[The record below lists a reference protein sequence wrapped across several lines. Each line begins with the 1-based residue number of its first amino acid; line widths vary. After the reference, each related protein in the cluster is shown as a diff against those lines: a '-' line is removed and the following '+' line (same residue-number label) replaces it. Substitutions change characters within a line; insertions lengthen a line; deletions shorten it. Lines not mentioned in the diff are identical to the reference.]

1 MHPPPKL
8 WLLAGVVLGALAL
21 VGVGTGSA
29 GQASAKAKGT
39 VVFGADQE
47 PGILN
52 TNIIGGDPFWGS
64 QVTSPVF
71 TSTFRVQPDFS
82 FRPEVISKATITKSP
97 FSVTYYIKKNAHWN
111 DGKPITAQD
120 YEFTRKTVMD
130 PNVKILSTI
139 GFEDISKT
147 KIINSKT
154 VKFTFKKPFAGW
166 RTLFSGQP
174 LLLPSHALQGEDF
187 NKVWLNDLNN
197 PKTGKPI
204 SSGPFYMP
212 NGGWQRGRQL
222 TLLANPKYWGP
233 KAKLSRVVYRFLPDT
248 NATAEQ
254 IRGGEV
260 DVIYPQPQLFLVPLR
275 HQRGLKTQIGRGPI
289 FEHIDFQEGFKGKGN
304 PLLKNLWMRQAIGYG
319 IDRAAIVKALY
330 TTTDIAPGLPVM
342 NDVFITTQ
350 SPYYKPHWK
359 YLTRNTAKARQ
370 LLASHGC
377 TRGGDGIYSCGG
389 RRASFGFV
397 WRSGNQLRQLTFEAM
412 QAQLKQVGIEIK
424 ADDSPNALSQ
434 RLPNGDF
441 DIILYAWVGNPD
453 ISGLDSIYGCRND
466 ATNEA
471 QQNNQGYCNRTADKL
486 LKRANRIFNIKQQ
499 AAVSNRAFA
508 LIAKDLATIP
518 LFQKPTYLIY
528 KSKIKGVKENPTSE
542 GPVWN
547 IGKWTA

>member
-1 MHPPPKL
+1 MHLRKL
-8 WLLAGVVLGALAL
+8 WLLAGVVLVAFAL
-21 VGVGTGSA
+21 VGTGSA
-29 GQASAKAKGT
+29 SQNSAQAKGT
-39 VVFGADQE
+39 VIFGADQE

-52 TNIIGGDPFWGS
+52 TFIIGGDLFWGS
-64 QVTSPVF
+64 QAVSPVF
-71 TSTFRVQPDFS
+71 ATTFRVQPNFS
-82 FRPEVISKATITKSP
+82 FKPDVISKATITKSP
-97 FSVTYYIKKNAHWN
+97 FSVTYYIRKNAKWN
-111 DGKPITAQD
+111 DGKPLTAAD
-120 YEFTRKTVMD
+120 YVFTLKTIMN

-139 GFEDISKT
+139 GYEDIAKT
-147 KIINSKT
+147 RVINSKT

-166 RTLFSGQP
+166 KTLFGLP
-174 LLLPSHALQGEDF
+174 LPSHALSGQDF

-204 SSGPFYMP
+204 ASGPFYLP
-212 NGGWQRGRQL
+212 AGAWQRGRQM
-222 TLLANPKYWGP
+222 TLLSNPKYWGP
-233 KAKLSRVVYRFLPDT
+233 KSKLARIVYRFLPDT
-248 NATAEQ
+248 NTTAEQ

-289 FEHIDFQEGFKGKGN
+289 FEHIDFQMGFKGKGD
-304 PLLKNLWMRQAIGYG
+304 PLLRNLWVRQAIGYG
-319 IDRAAIVKALY
+319 INRSAIVKALY
-330 TTTDIAPGLPVM
+330 TQTDIAPGLPVL
-342 NDVFITTQ
+342 NDAFIMTQ
-350 SPYYKPHWK
+350 SPFYKKNWG
-359 YLTRNTAKARQ
+359 YLTFNKTKAEN
-370 LLASHGC
+370 LMKAHSC
-377 TRGGDGIYSCGG
+377 TKGGDGIYSCGG
-389 RRASFGFV
+389 RRASFSFV

-441 DIILYAWVGNPD
+441 DIILYAWVGSPD

-471 QQNNQGYCNRTADKL
+471 QQNNTGHCNKKADTL
-486 LKRANRIFNIKQQ
+486 LKQANRIFDPRTQ
-499 AAVSNRAFA
+499 AKVTNQAFA
-508 LIAKDLATIP
+508 LIAKDLPTIP

-547 IGKWTA
+547 IGKWSV

>member
-1 MHPPPKL
+1 MHLRKL
-8 WLLAGVVLGALAL
+8 WLLAGVVLTAFAL

-29 GQASAKAKGT
+29 SQNSALSKGT

-52 TNIIGGDPFWGS
+52 TNIIGGDLFWGS
-64 QVTSPVF
+64 QVESPVF
-71 TSTFRVQPDFS
+71 ASTFRVHPDFS
-82 FRPEVISKATITKSP
+82 YRPELISKATITRSP
-97 FSVTYYIKKNAHWN
+97 FSITYYIKKNAKWN

-120 YEFTRKTVMD
+120 YEFTRKTIMD

-139 GFEDISKT
+139 GYEDISRT

-154 VKFTFKKPFAGW
+154 IRFTFKKPFAGW
-166 RTLFSGQP
+166 KTLFGQP
-174 LLLPSHALQGEDF
+174 LPSHALAGEDF
-187 NKVWLNDLNN
+187 NKVWLNDFNN

-204 SSGPFYMP
+204 ASGPFYLP
-212 NGGWQRGRQL
+212 SGGWQRGRQL

-233 KAKLSRVVYRFLPDT
+233 KAKLARAVYRFLPDT
-248 NATAEQ
+248 NTTAEQ

-289 FEHIDFQEGFKGKGN
+289 FEHIDFQEGYKGKGN

-319 IDRAAIVKALY
+319 INRSAIVKALY
-330 TTTDIAPGLPVM
+330 TQTDIAPGLPVL
-342 NDVFITTQ
+342 NDVFIMTQ
-350 SPYYKPHWK
+350 SPYYKANWG
-359 YLTRNTAKARQ
+359 YLKFNKTKAEN
-370 LLASHGC
+370 LLKSHGC
-377 TRGGDGIYSCGG
+377 SKGGDGIYSCGG
-389 RRASFGFV
+389 NRASFKFV

-441 DIILYAWVGNPD
+441 DIILYAWVGSPD

-471 QQNNQGYCNRTADKL
+471 QQNNQDYCNRTVDRN
-486 LKRANRIFNIKQQ
+486 LKKANTIFSAKQQ
-499 AAVSNRAFA
+499 AAVTNKAFA
-508 LIAKDLATIP
+508 AMAKDLPTIP

-528 KSKIKGVKENPTSE
+528 KSKFKGLKENPTSE

-547 IGKWTA
+547 MGKWSV

>member
-1 MHPPPKL
+1 MHPVRTL
-8 WLLAGVVLGALAL
+8 WPLAGVVLVAFTL
-21 VGVGTGSA
+21 VGTGSA
-29 GQASAKAKGT
+29 SQNSAQAKGT

-52 TNIIGGDPFWGS
+52 TNIIGGDLFWGA
-64 QVTSPVF
+64 QAVSPVF
-71 TSTFRVQPDFS
+71 ATTFRVHPDFS
-82 FRPEVISKATITKSP
+82 FRPEVISKATITKNP
-97 FSVTYYIKKNAHWN
+97 FSITYYIKKNAKWN
-111 DGKPITAQD
+111 DGRPITARD
-120 YEFTRKTVMD
+120 YEFTRKTITD

-139 GFEDISKT
+139 GYEDIVKT
-147 KIINSKT
+147 KIVNSKT
-154 VKFTFKKPFAGW
+154 VKFTFKKPYAGW
-166 RTLFSGQP
+166 KTLFGQP
-174 LLLPSHALQGEDF
+174 LPSHALAGEDF

-204 SSGPFYMP
+204 ASGPFYLP
-212 NGGWQRGRQL
+212 SGGWQRGRQL
-222 TLLANPKYWGP
+222 TLVANPKYWGP
-233 KAKLSRVVYRFLPDT
+233 KAKLAKVVYRFLPDT
-248 NATAEQ
+248 NTTAEQ

-289 FEHIDFQEGFKGKGN
+289 FEHIDFQEGYKGKGN
-304 PLLKNLWMRQAIGYG
+304 PLLKNLWMRQAIGYA
-319 IDRAAIVKALY
+319 IDRRAIVNALY
-330 TTTDIAPGLPVM
+330 TQTDIAPGLPVM

-350 SPYYKPHWK
+350 SPYYQPHWK
-359 YLTRNTAKARQ
+359 YLSHNVAKARQ
-370 LLASHGC
+370 LLTSHGC
-377 TRGGDGIYSCGG
+377 TRSSDGISSCGG
-389 RRASFGFV
+389 RRASFNFV

-412 QAQLKQVGIEIK
+412 QAQLKSVGIEVK

-441 DIILYAWVGNPD
+441 EIILFAWVGNPD

-471 QQNNQGYCNRTADKL
+471 QQDYQGYCNRKVDRL
-486 LKRANRIFNIKQQ
+486 LKQANRIFDTKQQ
-499 AAVSNRAFA
+499 AKVTNQAFA
-508 LIAKDLATIP
+508 LMAKDLPTIP

-528 KSKIKGVKENPTSE
+528 KSKIKGVKENPTNE

>member
-1 MHPPPKL
+1 MHLRKL
-8 WLLAGVVLGALAL
+8 WLVAGVVLAAFAL
-21 VGVGTGSA
+21 VGTGSA
-29 GQASAKAKGT
+29 SQNSAQAKGT

-52 TNIIGGDPFWGS
+52 TNIIGGDLFWGS
-64 QVTSPVF
+64 QAVSPVF
-71 TSTFRVQPDFS
+71 ATTFRVHPDFS
-82 FRPEVISKATITKSP
+82 YRPEVISKATITKSP
-97 FSVTYYIKKNAHWN
+97 FSVTYYIKKNARWN

-120 YEFTRKTVMD
+120 YEFTRRTIMD

-139 GFEDISKT
+139 GYEDISRT

-154 VKFTFKKPFAGW
+154 VRFSFKKPFAGW
-166 RTLFSGQP
+166 RTLFGQP
-174 LLLPSHALQGEDF
+174 LPAHALQGEDF

-204 SSGPFYMP
+204 ASGAFYLP
-212 NGGWQRGRQL
+212 SGGWQRGRQL

-233 KAKLSRVVYRFLPDT
+233 KTKLARVVYRFLPDT
-248 NATAEQ
+248 NTTAEQ

-289 FEHIDFQEGFKGKGN
+289 FEHIDFQMGYKGKGD
-304 PLLKNLWMRQAIGYG
+304 PLLRNLWMRQAIGYG
-319 IDRAAIVKALY
+319 INRRSLVDALY
-330 TTTDIAPGLPVM
+330 TKTDIAPGLPVM

-350 SPYYKPHWK
+350 SRYYKPNWG
-359 YLTRNTAKARQ
+359 YLTFNKTKAEN
-370 LLASHGC
+370 LLKSHGC
-377 TRGGDGIYSCGG
+377 TKGGDGIYSCGG
-389 RRASFGFV
+389 RRASFNFV
-397 WRSGNQLRQLTFEAM
+397 WRSGNQLRQLTFEAL

-424 ADDSPNALSQ
+424 ADDSPNALTQ

-441 DIILYAWVGNPD
+441 DIILYAWIGNPD

-471 QQNNQGYCNRTADKL
+471 QQNNTGHCNKRADKL
-486 LKRANRIFNIKQQ
+486 LKQANTIFDTAQQ
-499 AAVSNRAFA
+499 AKVTNQALA
-508 LIAKDLATIP
+508 LIAKDLPTIP

-528 KSKIKGVKENPTSE
+528 KSKFKGLKENPTNE

-547 IGKWTA
+547 IGKWSA

>member
-1 MHPPPKL
+1 MHLRKL
-8 WLLAGVVLGALAL
+8 WLLAGVVLTAFTL
-21 VGVGTGSA
+21 VSTGSA
-29 GQASAKAKGT
+29 SQNSAQAKGT
-39 VVFGADQE
+39 VIFGADQE

-52 TNIIGGDPFWGS
+52 TYIIGGDLFWGA
-64 QVTSPVF
+64 QAVSPVF
-71 TSTFRVQPDFS
+71 ATSFRVFPDFS
-82 FRPEVISKATITKSP
+82 FRPEVIQKATITKKP

-111 DGKPITAQD
+111 DGKPITAAD

-130 PNVKILSTI
+130 PNNKIISTI
-139 GFEDISKT
+139 GYEDIVKT

-154 VKFTFKKPFAGW
+154 VKFSFKKAFAGW
-166 RTLFSGQP
+166 KTLFSLP
-174 LLLPSHALQGEDF
+174 LPSHALKGEDF

-197 PKTGKPI
+197 PKSGNPI
-204 SSGPFYMP
+204 SSGPFYLP
-212 NGGWQRGRQL
+212 KGSWQRGRQL

-233 KAKLSRVVYRFLPDT
+233 KAKVAKVVYRFLPDT
-248 NATAEQ
+248 NTTAEQ

-289 FEHIDFQEGFKGKGN
+289 FEHIDFQMGYKDKGN
-304 PLLKNLWMRQAIGYG
+304 PLLRNLWMRQAVGYG
-319 IDRAAIVKALY
+319 INRSGIVKALY

-342 NDVFITTQ
+342 NDLFITTQ
-350 SPYYKPHWK
+350 SPYYKANWK
-359 YLTRNTAKARQ
+359 YLSYNKTKAEN
-370 LLASHGC
+370 LLKSHSC
-377 TRGGDGIYSCGG
+377 TKGGDGIYSCGG
-389 RRASFGFV
+389 RRASFNFV

-434 RLPNGDF
+434 RLPSGDF
-441 DIILYAWVGNPD
+441 DIILYAWVGSPD

-471 QQNNQGYCNRTADKL
+471 QQNSQGYCNRKADKL
-486 LKRANRIFNIKQQ
+486 LKQANTIFDTKQQ
-499 AAVSNRAFA
+499 AKVTNQAFA
-508 LIAKDLATIP
+508 LVAKDLMTIP

-528 KSKIKGVKENPTSE
+528 KSKFKGLKENPTNE

-547 IGKWTA
+547 VGKWST

>member
-1 MHPPPKL
+1 MHLRKL
-8 WLLAGVVLGALAL
+8 WLLAGVVLVAFTL
-21 VGVGTGSA
+21 VGTGSA
-29 GQASAKAKGT
+29 SQNSAQSKGT
-39 VVFGADQE
+39 VIFGADQE

-52 TNIIGGDPFWGS
+52 TNIIGGDLFWGG
-64 QVTSPVF
+64 QAVSPVF
-71 TSTFRVQPDFS
+71 ATTFRVHPDFS

-97 FSVTYYIKKNAHWN
+97 FSVTYFIKKNAKWN

-120 YEFTRKTVMD
+120 YEFTRKTIMD

-139 GFEDISKT
+139 GYEDISKT

-166 RTLFSGQP
+166 KTLFGQP
-174 LLLPSHALQGEDF
+174 LPSHALKGEDF

-204 SSGPFYMP
+204 ASGPFYLP
-212 NGGWQRGRQL
+212 AGGWQRGRQL

-233 KAKLSRVVYRFLPDT
+233 KAKLARAVYRFLPDT
-248 NATAEQ
+248 NTTAEQ

-275 HQRGLKTQIGRGPI
+275 HQRGLTTQIGRGPI
-289 FEHIDFQEGFKGKGN
+289 FEHIDFQMGYKDKGN
-304 PLLKNLWMRQAIGYG
+304 PLLRNLWMRQAIGYG
-319 IDRAAIVKALY
+319 LNRASIVKALY
-330 TTTDIAPGLPVM
+330 TQTDIAPGLPVM
-342 NDVFITTQ
+342 NDLFITTQ
-350 SPYYKPHWK
+350 SPYYKANWAYLK
-359 YLTRNTAKARQ
+359 YDKAKAEN
-370 LLASHGC
+370 LLKSHGC
-377 TRGGDGIYSCGG
+377 TKGGDGIYSCGG
-389 RRASFGFV
+389 SRASFKFV
-397 WRSGNQLRQLTFEAM
+397 WRSGNQLRQLSFEAM

-441 DIILYAWVGNPD
+441 DIILYAWVGSPD

-471 QQNNQGYCNRTADKL
+471 QQNNQGFCIRKADTL
-486 LKRANRIFNIKQQ
+486 LKQANRIFDTKQQ
-499 AAVSNRAFA
+499 AKVTNQAFA
-508 LIAKDLATIP
+508 LLAKQVVTIP

-528 KSKIKGVKENPTSE
+528 KSKFKGLKENPTSE

-547 IGKWTA
+547 IGKWTV